1 MTSLTGLGGDLGVG
15 QDLYLDPGLS
25 LQYTQAYSSLR
36 VGSIAV
42 SWREGVG
49 DLGLWSRPVLCSW
62 HRTVCRGAELQLA
75 GGRGWGALDCG
86 LSLNYAPGIEQ
97 YAGGQVC
104 CRQVGK
110 EGDPGFW
117 S

>member
-1 MTSLTGLGGDLGVG
+1 MRYTKVKLTNIVCQNTQALTGLGGDLGVG

-49 DLGLWSRPVLCSW
+49 DLGLWSQPELCSW
-62 HRTVCRGAELQLA
+62 HRTVCRGAGVL
-75 GGRGWGALDCG
+75 
-86 LSLNYAPGIEQ
+86 
-97 YAGGQVC
+97 
-104 CRQVGK
+104 
-110 EGDPGFW
+110 
-117 S
+117 